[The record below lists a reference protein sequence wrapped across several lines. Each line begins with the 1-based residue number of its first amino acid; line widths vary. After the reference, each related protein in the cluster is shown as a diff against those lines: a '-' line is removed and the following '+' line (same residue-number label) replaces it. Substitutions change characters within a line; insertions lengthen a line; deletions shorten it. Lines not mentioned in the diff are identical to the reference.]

1 MSKPAIA
8 FLGLGIMGGGMAR
21 RLLANGFAVTVFNRT
36 PEKSKALAANGAKVA
51 KSPREAASGTGVI
64 ISMVAD
70 DDASREMWLGESG
83 ALADA
88 ARGTVCIESS
98 TVTVDWV
105 RELAAAVTAKQCEF
119 LDAPVTGTKSHATA
133 GELNFLVGGNQNTVE
148 KVRPVFAAMGK
159 TVLPVG
165 PIGSG
170 ALLKLINNFVCGVQ
184 VAALAEAMAMI
195 ERSGLD
201 RAKALEVLTNGAP
214 GSPLVKTVAT
224 RMTTPDYTP
233 NFLLRLVTKDLSY
246 AIKEAGK
253 LSIELPMALAAREEF
268 QRAIAGGHGDK
279 DLAAVVEPLR
289 KR

>member
-8 FLGLGIMGGGMAR
+8 FLGLGIMGSGMAR
-21 RLLANGFAVTVFNRT
+21 RLLLNGFSVTVFNRS
-36 PEKSKALAANGAKVA
+36 PEKAKALAVDGAKVVN
-51 KSPREAASGTGVI
+51 SPREAASGAGVI

-70 DDASREMWLGESG
+70 DNASRAMWLGENS
-83 ALADA
+83 ALAGA
-88 ARGTVCIESS
+88 AQGTVCIECS

-105 RELAAAVTAKQCEF
+105 CELAAAVAAKQYEF
-119 LDAPVTGTKSHATA
+119 LDAPVTGSKSHAA
-133 GELNFLVGGNQNTVE
+133 SGELNFLVGGDQNTVE
-148 KVRPVFAAMGK
+148 KVRPVFSAMGK

-184 VAALAEAMAMI
+184 VAALAEATAMI

-214 GSPLVKTVAT
+214 GSPLVKTVAM

-253 LSIELPMALAAREEF
+253 LFIELPMALAAREEF
-268 QRAIAGGHGDK
+268 QRAIAAGHGDK